1 MKSLKTLI
9 ISAAVCGAMALPLSG
24 LAAGHG
30 GHGQSKHDRGGDDRS
45 VALIMKKIND
55 SKDPDILA
63 KVVKKTCLEA
73 KQTKRSRD
81 DCSKAKAVL
90 AKMHGDK
97 GPGKGKRD
105 KGSDRGGRGGM

>member
-24 LAAGHG
+24 LAVGHDGHG
-30 GHGQSKHDRGGDDRS
+30 HSKDDRGGNDRN
-45 VALIMKKIND
+45 VAPIVKMIKESNE
-55 SKDPDILA
+55 PDILA
-63 KVVKKTCLEA
+63 KVVKKTCVQA
-73 KQTKRSRD
+73 KLTKRSQD

-105 KGSDRGGRGGM
+105 KGSDRGGRM